1 MADVSRA
8 GDGQQNKNRLR
19 FRRIKVYFQRFAG
32 KIAEADQRGVSAA
45 PQYKVRIDGR
55 ITQFGKL
62 ATDGSVEVLVPGG
75 RVAVAIETLG
85 TTYALEVLNGIE
97 PETDIAGQLQR
108 LTLLGYYAGDL
119 TGAFDARTDAALL
132 DFQADHGLDPDG
144 GLDRTG
150 FPDAKLGATTY
161 NKLKSVFGE

>member
-19 FRRIKVYFQRFAG
+19 FRRVKVYFQRFAG
-32 KIAEADQRGVSAA
+32 KIAEAGQRGVSAA

-55 ITQFGKL
+55 ITQFGTL

-97 PETDIAGQLQR
+97 PETDIRGQLQR